1 MVFLF
6 APSVLRPWRIV
17 TGNPCEHIK
26 NFFFICSSLVIIM
39 DASPAG
45 FQSYVF
51 CGIYSTCVILKSWGT
66 RCLIQASCSS
76 RRSWELWFPS
86 WLYIAVLGVG
96 FIGRVC
102 LSFSYPYQ
110 GEYILI
116 WYVEVTPVFS
126 GFLSEEIVLFVAI
139 DLVFLRKR

>member
-6 APSVLRPWRIV
+6 APSVLRPWRIL

-39 DASPAG
+39 DASPVG
-45 FQSYVF
+45 LQSYAF

-66 RCLIQASCSS
+66 RCLIQASCSL
-76 RRSWELWFPS
+76 RRSWELWVSS

-116 WYVEVTPVFS
+116 WYVEVTQVFS

-139 DLVFLRKR
+139 DLVFLWKR